1 MGKKIVFVLKG
12 ILLTALIILM
22 LGGCVILG
30 EGNGGNSKGKGKGH
44 GKGKAKGKQATTT
57 IERVINY

>member
-1 MGKKIVFVLKG
+1 MGRKIVSVLKG
-12 ILLTALIILM
+12 ILIIALMIVF
-22 LGGCVILG
+22 LGGCVVLG
-30 EGNGGNSKGKGKGH
+30 ESGGNGKGKGKGH